1 LDDNGR
7 QHGVASGRLRTASGM
22 ANNEL
27 KQRAGEYFRR
37 AYEHQQ
43 KGEYEEAIELY
54 SHSIEAFP
62 TAEAYT
68 FRGWAYSSQSNYAQ
82 AIADCRRAIKIDPD
96 FGNPY
101 NDIGAYLIEQ
111 GQWEA
116 SIPWFN
122 KALMAPRYES
132 YCFPHFNLGRAYEH
146 KREWSKARQ
155 HYLRALQLN
164 AQYGL
169 AYRALRRLQAM
180 WN

>member
-1 LDDNGR
+1 
-7 QHGVASGRLRTASGM
+7 M
-22 ANNEL
+22 ANTAQVATADLACIEMPDTNEL
-27 KQRAGEYFRR
+27 RQRAVDYFRR

-68 FRGWAYSSQSNYAQ
+68 FRGWAHSFQSDYRQ
-82 AIADCRRAIKIDPD
+82 AIADCRQAIKIDPD

-111 GQWEA
+111 GQWDA
-116 SIPWFN
+116 AIPWFK
-122 KALMAPRYES
+122 KALAAVRYES
-132 YCFPHFNLGRAYEH
+132 YCFPHFNLGRVYEQ
-146 KREWSKARQ
+146 KREWGKARE

-164 AQYGL
+164 GQYVL

>member
-1 LDDNGR
+1 MYAAQVPSERSEL
-7 QHGVASGRLRTASGM
+7 HFFM
-22 ANNEL
+22 AESEL

-43 KGEYEEAIELY
+43 KGEYEDAIELY
-54 SHSIEAFP
+54 SHSIEAFA

-68 FRGWAYSSQSNYAQ
+68 FRGWAYSFQHNYTQ
-82 AIADCRRAIKIDPD
+82 AIADCKKALKIDPD

-111 GQWEA
+111 EQWDA
-116 SIPWFN
+116 AIPWFK
-122 KALMAPRYES
+122 KALAAPKYDS
-132 YCFPHFNLGRAYEH
+132 YFFPHFNLGRVYEH
-146 KREWSKARQ
+146 RREWGKARE
-155 HYLRALQLN
+155 HYVRALQLN
-164 AQYGL
+164 GQYVL